1 MDRIYSIDFIKFF
14 AILAV
19 VIIHIFPLDGF
30 TGYFIIDNI
39 ARFAVPFFFAASGY
53 FFAQKMIQKDSSFFY
68 LKSYVMKLTKI
79 YFAWLIFYA
88 IYDVLLILL
97 KGNDIQGNLDKYFDK
112 FTLLNLFYYGKG
124 TSGYQ
129 LWFLTALIWSTIIVY
144 LFIKF
149 KKIGVLFV
157 LSIVLNLLG
166 LLGQAYT
173 MFFELP
179 VSTTRDA
186 LFFGLFYTTLGV
198 VFAVNIHLKKLR
210 KISGITYLGLAIICT
225 VIQVMEGYLLDK
237 VLDGSHG
244 EYFFSTILVTAF
256 LFFFALNNKKIG
268 KGMWITKVGGN
279 ALGIY
284 IIHVFFLDLINN
296 VLKYLDIKQLLS
308 ENLIWNV
315 FYTLLIFI
323 ISYYTYHSLQIV
335 KKELKE

>member
-1 MDRIYSIDFIKFF
+1 MERIYSIDFIKFF

-30 TGYFIIDNI
+30 TGYFMIDNI

-53 FFAQKMIQKDSSFFY
+53 FFAQKMIQKDASFYY
-68 LKSYVMKLTKI
+68 LKGYVKKLSKI
-79 YFAWLIFYA
+79 YFVWLIFYA

-97 KGNDIQGNLDKYFDK
+97 KSNDIQEDLNKYFDK
-112 FTLLNLFYYGKG
+112 FTLLNVFYYGKG

-144 LFIKF
+144 IFIRF
-149 KKIGVLFV
+149 KKISILFV
-157 LSIVLNLLG
+157 LSIILNLIG

-173 MFFELP
+173 MFFDLP

-198 VFAVNIHLKKLR
+198 VFAVNIHFKKIR
-210 KISGITYLGLAIICT
+210 KITGITYLGLAIICT

-256 LFFFALNNKKIG
+256 LFFFALNNKKVG

-308 ENLIWNV
+308 ENFIWNV
-315 FYTLLIFI
+315 FYTLLIFF
-323 ISYYTYHSLQIV
+323 ISYYTYQSLQIV

>member
-1 MDRIYSIDFIKFF
+1 MERIYSIDFIKFF

-30 TGYFIIDNI
+30 TGYFMIDNI

-53 FFAQKMIQKDSSFFY
+53 FFAQKMIQKDASFYY
-68 LKSYVMKLTKI
+68 LKGYVKKLSKI
-79 YFAWLIFYA
+79 YFVWLIFYA

-97 KGNDIQGNLDKYFDK
+97 KGNDIQEDLNKYFDK
-112 FTLLNLFYYGKG
+112 FTLLNVFYYGKG

-144 LFIKF
+144 IFIRF
-149 KKIGVLFV
+149 KKISILFV
-157 LSIVLNLLG
+157 LSIILNLIG

-173 MFFELP
+173 MFFDLP

-198 VFAVNIHLKKLR
+198 VFAVNIHFKKIR
-210 KISGITYLGLAIICT
+210 KITGITYLGLAIICT

-256 LFFFALNNKKIG
+256 LFFFALNNKKVG

-308 ENLIWNV
+308 ENFIWNV
-315 FYTLLIFI
+315 FYTLLIFF
-323 ISYYTYHSLQIV
+323 ISYYTYQSLQIV

>member
-1 MDRIYSIDFIKFF
+1 MERIYSIDFIKFF

-19 VIIHIFPLDGF
+19 IIIHIFPLDGF
-30 TGYFIIDNI
+30 TGYFMIDNI

-53 FFAQKMIQKDSSFFY
+53 FFAQKMIQKDASFYY
-68 LKSYVMKLTKI
+68 LKGYVKKLSKI
-79 YFAWLIFYA
+79 YFVWLIFYA

-97 KGNDIQGNLDKYFDK
+97 KGNDIQEDLNKYFDK
-112 FTLLNLFYYGKG
+112 FTLLNVFYYGKG

-144 LFIKF
+144 IFIRF
-149 KKIGVLFV
+149 KKISILFV
-157 LSIVLNLLG
+157 LSIILNLIG

-173 MFFELP
+173 MFFDLP

-198 VFAVNIHLKKLR
+198 VFAVNIHFKKIR
-210 KISGITYLGLAIICT
+210 KITGITYLGLAIICT

-256 LFFFALNNKKIG
+256 LFFFALNNKKVG

-308 ENLIWNV
+308 ENFIWNV
-315 FYTLLIFI
+315 FYTLLIFF
-323 ISYYTYHSLQIV
+323 ISYYTYQSLQIV

>member
-1 MDRIYSIDFIKFF
+1 MERIYSIDFIKFF

-19 VIIHIFPLDGF
+19 VVLHIFPLDGF

-53 FFAQKMIQKDSSFFY
+53 FFAQKMIQKNASFIY
-68 LKSYVMKLTKI
+68 LKSYVIKLMKI
-79 YFAWLIFYA
+79 YFVWLIFYT
-88 IYDVLLILL
+88 IYDVLFVFL
-97 KGNDIQGNLDKYFDK
+97 KGNEVQESLIKYFDK
-112 FTLLNLFYYGKG
+112 FTLLNLLYYGKG

-129 LWFLTALIWSTIIVY
+129 LWFLTALIWSTVIIYV
-144 LFIKF
+144 FF
-149 KKIGVLFV
+149 RMKKINLLFAI
-157 LSIVLNLLG
+157 SIVLNLLG

-173 MFFELP
+173 MFFDLP
-179 VSTTRDA
+179 VSSTRDA

-198 VFAVNIHLKKLR
+198 SFAVNKHFNKLR
-210 KISGITYLGLAIICT
+210 KISGITYLGLAIICSL
-225 VIQVMEGYLLDK
+225 IQVMEGYLLDK

-268 KGMWITKVGGN
+268 KGLWITKVGGN

-296 VLKYLDIKQLLS
+296 VLKYLDVKQLLT
-308 ENLIWNV
+308 ENFIWNV
-315 FYTLLIFI
+315 FYTIFIFI
-323 ISYYTYHSLQIV
+323 ISYYTYHFLQQMKSEI
-335 KKELKE
+335 KE